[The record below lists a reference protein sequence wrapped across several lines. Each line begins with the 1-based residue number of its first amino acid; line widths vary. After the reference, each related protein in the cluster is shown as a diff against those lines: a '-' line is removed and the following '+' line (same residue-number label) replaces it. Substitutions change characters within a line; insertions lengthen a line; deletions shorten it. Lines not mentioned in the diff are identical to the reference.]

1 MPQGKM
7 SSSLKRSPPPP
18 GNRPYVSNIPKPIS
32 TSIPI
37 PIPSQ
42 RPSLFRTMAE
52 GFAFGTG
59 SSVAREAIHNTPN
72 IFSGSSANTTS
83 SDSVS
88 EKPKSECEKWEKMFE
103 KCIEK
108 EQSYCIDL
116 FEKMEKSCSFQK

>member
-32 TSIPI
+32 T

-72 IFSGSSANTTS
+72 IFSGS
-83 SDSVS
+83 VS
-88 EKPKSECEKWEKMFE
+88 KNPKSECEKWEKMFE
-103 KCIEK
+103 ECIEK
-108 EQSYCIDL
+108 EQSYCTDL